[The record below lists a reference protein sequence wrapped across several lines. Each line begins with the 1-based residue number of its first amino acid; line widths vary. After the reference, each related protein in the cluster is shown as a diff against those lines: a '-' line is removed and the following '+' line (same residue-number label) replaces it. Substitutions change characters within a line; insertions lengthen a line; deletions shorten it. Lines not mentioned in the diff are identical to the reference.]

1 MQSLIKLMFRARLVS
16 LNIGSYHFSPG
27 IVLSITT
34 AAILYSMVTLGQWQ
48 AGRAEFKDNLRDKIT
63 ARKDL
68 PIIGMQ
74 ELPAT
79 EEERMFL
86 PVEIY
91 GQYDVKHHFLLD
103 NKILNG
109 RVGYDVYSPLIMPD
123 GQAILVNRGFLPQG
137 KTRQDLPLIETPE
150 EQLKIKGLLHSTPSR
165 TIVLADDV
173 NQLKSWPVVLQYVD
187 VDEIEKMLGYPVFN
201 MVLWLDK
208 EENHGF
214 SRTLPALALDSSKN
228 SGYAFQW
235 YAMALALLIIYI
247 VTNTK
252 KRDIKND

>member
-1 MQSLIKLMFRARLVS
+1 MKSFFKLLFGARLIS
-16 LNIGSYHFSPG
+16 LKIGGYHFNPG

-34 AAILYSMVTLGQWQ
+34 GAILYSMVALGQWQ
-48 AGRAEFKDNLRDKIT
+48 ADRAEFKDNLRDTII

-68 PIIGMQ
+68 PIISMQ
-74 ELPAT
+74 ELPAS
-79 EEERMFL
+79 EEERLFL
-86 PVEIY
+86 PVEAY
-91 GQYDVKHHFLLD
+91 GRYDVKHHFLHD

-109 RVGYDVYSPLIMPD
+109 RVGYDVYTPLIMPD
-123 GQAILVNRGFLPQG
+123 GQAMLVNRGFLPLG
-137 KTRQDLPLIETPE
+137 KTRQDLPAIETPA
-150 EQLKIKGLLHSTPSR
+150 EQMNVKGLLHRTPSK

-173 NQLKSWPVVLQYVD
+173 NQAKSWPVVLQYVD

-214 SRTLPALALDSSKN
+214 TRTLPALALDSSKN

-235 YAMALALLIIYI
+235 YAMALALLIIYL

-252 KRDIKND
+252 KRDINDD